1 MKEERLEELETTAQ
15 VLKGL
20 INYHKRMT
28 MPLDVSKCIDECPVL
43 KAENDIYL
51 MALETA
57 LFLTEREILEGF
69 D

>member
-28 MPLDVSKCIDECPVL
+28 MPLDVSKCKDECPVL